1 MKPSRCREAFLVHL
15 PALRQFRQDKET
27 WIHPPFKTSTGTEEL
42 QPLLEGGRHITIRIG
57 LIRVA
62 GGESRTRSKN
72 RGGIYRLFIARNRPT
87 METPHQTDQA
97 PSSSEDLK
105 LLLLSDSNLP
115 VGGFVS
121 SSGLESFINHG
132 YLTHCKTDL
141 SKSEAIINFTF
152 SNAQNYANLAGPFFY
167 HLHTLIISSLILDRS
182 RNPKEEEIQRI
193 VKIIGNLNQL
203 YDSMCLS
210 PVNRRNSY
218 AQGAAF
224 LLLYTKAFSPSIVP
238 TSTTSLDRL
247 KTGLIEALKREIRR
261 GNWSIHYPISFA
273 FVTGLL
279 EISLDRAIHL
289 HIFLHIRSILSAAV
303 RLNIIGPYLSQKI
316 MYTKMEWMLEKI
328 LQEIRGKRLGRT
340 DLIDSGLLQPDEI
353 IIGRRSDGQNHEQEE
368 DTVENGPRSTWP
380 FGEIIQT
387 RHDSCHVR
395 LFNS

>member
-1 MKPSRCREAFLVHL
+1 MYSDKIKRPEYILRSRLRPHWHWRA
-15 PALRQFRQDKET
+15 PA
-27 WIHPPFKTSTGTEEL
+27 S
-42 QPLLEGGRHITIRIG
+42 
-57 LIRVA
+57 
-62 GGESRTRSKN
+62 S
-72 RGGIYRLFIARNRPT
+72 RGGTAYYYPHRLDPGSRWQIENPLPESWGNIPT
-87 METPHQTDQA
+87 FHRQKSIDNGDSHQTDQA

-152 SNAQNYANLAGPFFY
+152 SNAQNYANLSRSILLPSPYSDHPFPN
-167 HLHTLIISSLILDRS
+167 TRS
-182 RNPKEEEIQRI
+182 IPKSQRRRNTTDS
-193 VKIIGNLNQL
+193 NLNQL

-210 PVNRRNSY
+210 PLCARRSLPITIH
-218 AQGAAF
+218 Q
-224 LLLYTKAFSPSIVP
+224 SIQSFHCPHLDHV
-238 TSTTSLDRL
+238 LDRL

-279 EISLDRAIHL
+279 EISL
-289 HIFLHIRSILSAAV
+289 
-303 RLNIIGPYLSQKI
+303 I

-353 IIGRRSDGQNHEQEE
+353 IIDRGGWSE
-368 DTVENGPRSTWP
+368 
-380 FGEIIQT
+380 
-387 RHDSCHVR
+387 
-395 LFNS
+395 